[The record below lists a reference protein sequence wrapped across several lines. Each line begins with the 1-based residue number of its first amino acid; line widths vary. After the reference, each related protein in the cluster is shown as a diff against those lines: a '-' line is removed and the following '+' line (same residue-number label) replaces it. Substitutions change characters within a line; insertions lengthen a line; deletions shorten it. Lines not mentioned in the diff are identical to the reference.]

1 MILYKGP
8 IGPSMGTNQYFISR
22 QSDYESSARSY
33 PRKFPLAIAK
43 AKGAVVEDVEGNRY
57 IDFLNGAGTLAL
69 GHNDDEVN
77 QAMVDLIQ
85 SGAPLHT
92 LDLATPVKDRF
103 VETLL
108 SIIPEELASKAK
120 IQFCSPSGTD
130 ATEAAIK
137 LCKTAT
143 GRGSVIA
150 FSGGYHGMGHGSM
163 ALTGNCNAKNHVQNI
178 MPGVQFMPYP
188 YSYRCPMGIG
198 GEAGTK
204 ACIAYL
210 ERLLKDPE
218 SGVTKPA
225 AIILE
230 PIQGEGGVVPAPVEF
245 LQAVRRI
252 TRELGIPMI
261 CDEIQCGMG
270 RSGKVFAFE
279 YADIVPDVILISKAI
294 GGGQPLSVVVYDKA
308 LDLWGPGAHA
318 GTFRGNQVAMAAGTV
333 VMKRISDPEFLK
345 EVVRKGEK
353 MRSRFLKLK
362 EEVSIIGDVRGKG
375 LMLGVEFIDPNGPKD
390 IMGNPEP
397 RGEVA
402 LKVQRLCF
410 ENKLIMEKGGR
421 NGSVMRCLCPLT
433 ITDEQI
439 DEAMDIF
446 EKVVKE
452 VDADVR
458 G

>member
-92 LDLATPVKDRF
+92 LDLTTPVKDRF

-143 GRGSVIA
+143 GRNTVIA

-163 ALTGNCNAKNHVQNI
+163 ALTGNCNAKNKVGNI

-230 PIQGEGGVVPAPVEF
+230 PIQGEGGVVPAPIEF

-252 TRELGIPMI
+252 TRELDIPMI

-279 YADIVPDVILISKAI
+279 YADIVPDVVLISKAI
-294 GGGQPLSVVVYDKA
+294 GGGQPLSVVVYDRK
-308 LDLWGPGAHA
+308 LDVWGPGAHA

-345 EVVRKGEK
+345 EVVRKGEIMK
-353 MRSRFLKLK
+353 SRFLKLK
-362 EEVSIIGDVRGKG
+362 DEVSIIGDVRGKG
-375 LMLGVEFIDPNGPKD
+375 LMLGVEFIDPNGAKD
-390 IMGNPEP
+390 LMGHPEP
-397 RGEVA
+397 GGDIA

-439 DEAMDIF
+439 EEAMDIF

>member
-333 VMKRISDPEFLK
+333 IMKRISDPEFLK

-397 RGEVA
+397 GGEVA

-439 DEAMDIF
+439 DEAMNIF